1 MVSVRRCYQY
11 WRQYS
16 VLSPAAAWP
25 PPFLLKN
32 ISAQSTT
39 RLQILGGVRGV
50 YRTYYQYRYS
60 PHLIA
65 PILASRALPEG
76 GSRTVRAVWR
86 QTQPPAWATN

>member
-1 MVSVRRCYQY
+1 MVFYRKFRAVMVSVRRCYQY

-50 YRTYYQYRYS
+50 YGPT
-60 PHLIA
+60 A
-65 PILASRALPEG
+65 
-76 GSRTVRAVWR
+76 RTVL
-86 QTQPPAWATN
+86 TPSPPSSTLVPSPKECEELS